1 MRVIQRTTR
10 KLRMRLLV
18 GTACAALWS
27 YSACATTAIELTHA
41 KPLHPRGQQDAQA
54 SQVAPGPTSPAPSA
68 PSAQHATNPPEA
80 PATGA
85 PSANTLIPKS
95 SAPKT
100 PDPTT
105 AAKTGTPAV
114 VVDGKQIESVLGK
127 KVQSAKG
134 DDMGRIVDIIVDKSG
149 QVRAAIIDFG
159 GFLGVGSRQIAVAW
173 NAIHFPMD
181 GKTDAVEVGLTL
193 DQLRVAPIYKP
204 GEQIVVLGQPNQST
218 TPKTDKAEQRL
229 PASAPNPEPPNATTK
244 ELPAK

>member
-27 YSACATTAIELTHA
+27 YSACATTAIELTRA

-54 SQVAPGPTSPAPSA
+54 SQVAPAPTSPASPA

-85 PSANTLIPKS
+85 PSANTLMPKS

-173 NAIHFPMD
+173 NAIHFPMN
-181 GKTDAVEVGLTL
+181 GKSDAVEVGLTL

-218 TPKTDKAEQRL
+218 TPKTDKAEQRP
-229 PASAPNPEPPNATTK
+229 PASAPNPEAPNATTK